1 MSAVPP
7 QLQKWHKHVKSVQK
21 KDKNLTL
28 KEAMVVAKKT
38 YKKKQQKNQQ
48 RGGNLEAEMLNVWNQ
63 IHLNYP
69 NLNEQER
76 VRFFYNS
83 FPGKLK
89 QVRAFFN
96 RGGYLGFA
104 PRVNNP
110 PRYGIHRDW
119 NDPYTQF
126 DQPKKPTAGWR
137 KF

>member
-21 KDKNLTL
+21 KNKNLPL

-63 IHLNYP
+63 IHLKNP

-76 VRFFYNS
+76 VRIFHNVFGKEAQKFFTS
-83 FPGKLK
+83 GK
-89 QVRAFFN
+89 
-96 RGGYLGFA
+96 YLGIA

-110 PRYGIHRDW
+110 PRYGIHRPRNVHRHW
-119 NDPYTQF
+119 NDPYNQF
-126 DQPKKPTAGWR
+126 D
-137 KF
+137 